1 MTSSPQLR
9 TNAWIALLLC
19 SLVFLGWFNHR
30 RAQHVEYVTGIDSEG
45 AAADPHSPTGYADGL
60 RWLIV
65 PEHNNRSYQWIA
77 ETQQML
83 ARGEWRLRH
92 IDYENAPWGR
102 EVSSASPY
110 RWWLGLIAWCH
121 HQFTGRPLGQ
131 SAEKAALWADPLL
144 HLLFLAGTS
153 VFVARR
159 FGPYP
164 AAVFVVGA
172 TALFP
177 FADNFVPGSPDEKGL
192 ARILALWSVL
202 LLIPGILDEAPKKL
216 GVVSTNEADRRRN
229 ARRWF
234 FLAGVVGGLGL
245 WINVAV
251 QTPVVVGVALGAL
264 LSIAITRFR
273 TRTGDPGSSAMLP
286 WRTWAFGGATTCL
299 ATYLLEYYPAHLDFR
314 LETNH
319 PVYGLAWVGIGEI
332 LILAEAWRSRE
343 KFAGNYRRMVGL
355 VLALAAIAILPVAMH
370 WQKTQGFLLNDP
382 LDSHLTNSA
391 NGTLAS
397 SLSAWL
403 MRDGLTGTL
412 VAVLLPVLLVGPV
425 IWTISRHNIG
435 IQTRSAMAVVL
446 GPVLAALWLAYHRI
460 AWWNMVD
467 ATLVVLAVAAAAA
480 LQSSSVSARL
490 RGFWTASAALLVLP
504 GLFHL
509 RPPAATSSNNEF
521 TPFELEGLIE
531 RACAQWIAERAG
543 PDGATVLL
551 PPDRTVSW
559 CFHGGLRGVGTANW
573 ENRAGLAATVRIA
586 TATSAAEALTL
597 IKDRGIRY
605 LILPSWDP
613 DLDEFARWSLR
624 NPEDAFIMALHHW
637 ALPPWLR
644 PVPYKLPEI
653 AGFES
658 QSIVVLEV
666 VEETNRVAALARL
679 AEYFVETQRMDLAVS
694 SRAPLQ
700 RYPTDLNALIALAEL
715 EKAAGDVDAQASAF
729 AAVLSSVAGGLDRSL
744 AWDRRVSLAVVL
756 AQGGREDLAR
766 EQVRRCLEKL
776 DASRLR
782 SLTTASLYR
791 LLVMSK
797 TFGLELPDP
806 KLRELAAKLL
816 PVELRG
822 RL

>member
-1 MTSSPQLR
+1 MTSFPQLR
-9 TNAWIALLLC
+9 THAWIALLLC
-19 SLVFLGWFNHR
+19 SLIFLGWFNHR
-30 RAQHVEYVTGIDSEG
+30 RSQHVEYVTGIDSEG
-45 AAADPHSPTGYADGL
+45 AVADAHSPTGYAGGL

-65 PEHNNRSYQWIA
+65 PEHNNRSYQWVA

-83 ARGEWRLRH
+83 ARGEWRLHH
-92 IDYENAPWGR
+92 IDDENAPWGR

-121 HQFTGRPLGQ
+121 HEFTGRPLGQ
-131 SAEKAALWADPLL
+131 SVEKAALWADPVLQM
-144 HLLFLAGTS
+144 LFLLGTT

-177 FADNFVPGSPDEKGL
+177 FADNFVPGSPDDKGL
-192 ARILALWSVL
+192 ARILALLSVL
-202 LLIPGILDEAPKKL
+202 LLISGILDAAQKKV
-216 GVVSTNEADRRRN
+216 GIVSTNEADRRHH

-251 QTPVVVGVALGAL
+251 QVPAVLGVALGAL
-264 LSIAITRFR
+264 LSIAITRLR
-273 TRTGDPGSSAMLP
+273 ARTGNDSSPNVLP
-286 WRTWAFGGATTCL
+286 WRIWSFGGASTCL
-299 ATYLLEYYPAHLDFR
+299 AAYLLEYYPAHLDFH

-319 PVYGLAWVGIGEI
+319 PVYGLAWIGVGEV
-332 LILAEAWRSRE
+332 LMLVEAWRARG
-343 KFAGNYRRMVGL
+343 KLPGNFRRMTVL
-355 VLALAAIAILPVAMH
+355 VLALAAIAVLPVAMH

-382 LDSHLTNSA
+382 LDSRLTNSA
-391 NGTLAS
+391 SDVLAN
-397 SLSAWL
+397 SLSGRL
-403 MRDGLTGTL
+403 VRSGLTGTL
-412 VAVLLPVLLVGPV
+412 VAVLLPVLLIGPV
-425 IWTISRHNIG
+425 IWMLCRRNVG
-435 IQTRSAMAVVL
+435 IQTRSTLAIAL
-446 GPVLAALWLAYHRI
+446 GPVFAALWLACNRI
-460 AWWNMVD
+460 VWWNMVD
-467 ATLVVLAVAAAAA
+467 AALLVLAVAGAVA

-509 RPPAATSSNNEF
+509 RPPAAAGDNNEF

-531 RACAQWIAERAG
+531 RPCAQWIAERAG

-559 CFHGGLRGVGTANW
+559 CFHGGLRGIGTANW

-586 TATSAAEALTL
+586 TATTAAEARTL
-597 IKDRGIRY
+597 IQERNIRY
-605 LILPSWDP
+605 LILPSWDT

-653 AGFES
+653 AGFEN
-658 QSIVVLEV
+658 QSIVILEV
-666 VEETNRVAALARL
+666 VEENNRVAALARL
-679 AEYFVETQRMDLAVS
+679 TEYFIETQRMDLAVS
-694 SRAPLQ
+694 SRTPLQ

-715 EKAAGDVDAQASAF
+715 EKAAGDSYSQANAF
-729 AAVLSSVAGGLDRSL
+729 AAVLSSLAGGLDRSL

-766 EQVRRCLEKL
+766 DQVHRCLEKL
-776 DASRLR
+776 DATRLR

-791 LLVMSK
+791 LLVMSR
-797 TFGLELPDP
+797 TFGLEWSDP
-806 KLRELAAKLL
+806 KLNELAAKLL
-816 PVELRG
+816 PVELRS